1 MGKQSPHNER
11 SNERTKAIGLSIGAS
26 IIAAVATMFVPTAM
40 LEAITGATGLSE
52 LVHATAAPLGDK
64 ARALIAFGAGAVTMA
79 VALGFLLRKNN
90 ASENE
95 SDTMATADKVSSND
109 NIPLFSQIR
118 QRIGSWKAPKMPW
131 ARSEASNDVYELS
144 DLPKL
149 RSQDA
154 HPDTPR
160 RRPISAASDFG
171 DIGLDGKQVYM
182 PDVPMPSQGG
192 STPFSAGA
200 FAGEEAAQQNA
211 VSHDDM
217 PFYADRDIE
226 FTPADNEATVEF
238 AAPNVAEPAPAPAAP
253 AAVSAAIETDKVDV
267 QAQTGQIQ
275 TGHIQTGTQQ
285 PSLAELVEQFE
296 AAVENR
302 KAQLKALEMIAEQ
315 MAAKAQAA
323 PQAEQAAAQA
333 DHAAVV
339 TPPQPAVQRSEI
351 EIMPPAP
358 RPPLEAVP
366 ASPRQQNDD
375 EMDAALNAALATL
388 QRMNAK

>member
-11 SNERTKAIGLSIGAS
+11 GNERTKAIGLSIGAS

-52 LVHATAAPLGDK
+52 LVPATAAPLGDK

-131 ARSEASNDVYELS
+131 SRSEASNDVYELS

-238 AAPNVAEPAPAPAAP
+238 AAPYVAEPAPAPAEP
-253 AAVSAAIETDKVDV
+253 AAVSAAIEAGKVDV
-267 QAQTGQIQ
+267 QVQTGQ
-275 TGHIQTGTQQ
+275 IQTGTQQ

-302 KAQLKALEMIAEQ
+302 KAQLKTLEMIAEQ
-315 MAAKAQAA
+315 MAAKTQAA
-323 PQAEQAAAQA
+323 PQAEQAAPQA
-333 DHAAVV
+333 DQAGVV